1 MPEIMAILEA
11 KAREDYDNKKFFAAI
26 QGVDLEKNSKNS
38 EDKWKELQARVNSKG
53 KTSNPRDIV
62 ALQGAAAKRAG
73 FGIGQGLDYE
83 VIQ

>member
-1 MPEIMAILEA
+1 MAILEA
-11 KAREDYDNKKFFAAI
+11 RAKEDYDNKKFFAAI
-26 QGVDLEKNSKNS
+26 QGVDLEKNAKDSQ
-38 EDKWKELQARVNSKG
+38 DKWEALKARVNSKG

-83 VIQ
+83 VIE